1 MEVITVGS
9 RSLLGGV
16 PAALFLAFFIPSG
29 VSKNLQSEITTVT
42 VSVFNDAG
50 VSPILSQQA
59 QDVARRVFA
68 QAGVKLEWMNCGLP
82 SQTEKEVSLCIQ
94 SDFPTH
100 LHLTLIG
107 HPIYPVA
114 TTLGVSYL
122 AEDGVGF
129 QGVVFCERVAEL
141 QSGTGVD
148 MAILLGVVMAHELGH
163 LLLGTNSHSPGGLM
177 RASWRREDL
186 AHAVKGALF
195 LSDDQ
200 SDHMRAKLY
209 AAYLDRKRA
218 ELPLASHR

>member
-1 MEVITVGS
+1 
-9 RSLLGGV
+9 
-16 PAALFLAFFIPSG
+16 
-29 VSKNLQSEITTVT
+29 

-50 VSPILSQQA
+50 ASPILFQQA

-100 LHLTLIG
+100 LHLRLIG
-107 HPIYPVA
+107 HPIYPEA
-114 TTLGVSYL
+114 TALGVSY
-122 AEDGVGF
+122 
-129 QGVVFCERVAEL
+129 L

-177 RASWRREDL
+177 RVSWRREDL
-186 AHAVKGALF
+186 AHAVKGALLF
-195 LSDDQ
+195 SDDH
-200 SDHMRAKLY
+200 SDHIRAKLY

-218 ELPLASHR
+218 GLPPASHR